1 MITDD
6 FAYFK
11 YDSTYNEF
19 LRNPG
24 LGISDKTIVFVE
36 DTNSIYARG
45 HQFGGKHEYQGTNG
59 VTIEGNTISLDT
71 SYIEDLIPERIVYTA
86 GNYINISNTNKI
98 SVDLESLKDALDDEI
113 RDIPVA
119 SATTLGGIKVGY
131 NDGVTS
137 NIAGRNYKV
146 QLDSNNN
153 AFVYVPWTDTKP
165 TTPETPTE
173 TGVTKDYVDDK
184 VASLTDRLNNI
195 VSEINWDELFDEYGV
210 KPNAG
215 QEVDP
220 EESTITQWVHDP
232 DNIALVWQQ
241 LTASNAKPSW
251 VSVVATKYDE
261 WITGT
266 QIQQLE
272 NQISLIAGNF
282 DSNGDPIEGKWSGI
296 ILTAKDEHGKSVI
309 DLAADQ
315 VIASG
320 EIVTPVLISTA
331 INAEDIT
338 ITSKL
343 TATNIEVQGG
353 TINIKDKFYVGQD
366 GYGKLNNQLMWTS
379 SGIFIDTPANNTV
392 SFTSGDALLVRKTDY
407 ANDENSESV
416 KINPG
421 SFTLETNV
429 NATQP
434 NLNITGGLY
443 IKRRDGYLSIK
454 VSPFLSQ
461 AINDYANILPSPA
474 LAEKGELCVGDQ
486 VSLNGVRV
494 RPLYI
499 KTE

>member
-1 MITDD
+1 MILDD

-11 YDSTYNEF
+11 YNSTYNEF
-19 LRNPG
+19 ATNPG
-24 LGISDKTIVFVE
+24 LGISEGTIVFVE
-36 DTNSIYARG
+36 DTGNIYARG
-45 HQFGGKHEYQGTNG
+45 HQFGGKYEYQGEDG
-59 VTIEGNTISLDT
+59 VIVDGNTITLDID
-71 SYIEDLIPERIVYTA
+71 YINENLMPEKTVYTA

-98 SVDLESLKDALDDEI
+98 SVDLESLKDALDNEI

-165 TTPETPTE
+165 TPSESGEP
-173 TGVTKDYVDDK
+173 GATKDYVDGK

-320 EIVTPVLISTA
+320 EIVTPAVVSTA

-338 ITSKL
+338 VTSKL
-343 TATNIEVQGG
+343 TATNADITG
-353 TINIKDKFYVGQD
+353 
-366 GYGKLNNQLMWTS
+366 
-379 SGIFIDTPANNTV
+379 
-392 SFTSGDALLVRKTDY
+392 
-407 ANDENSESV
+407 
-416 KINPG
+416 
-421 SFTLETNV
+421 
-429 NATQP
+429 
-434 NLNITGGLY
+434 NIT
-443 IKRRDGYLSIK
+443 
-454 VSPFLSQ
+454 
-461 AINDYANILPSPA
+461 ANQGTFTNCTID
-474 LAEKGELCVGDQ
+474 ETCTIKGELHTTSNILYWNDTYTLPSIQNVH
-486 VSLNGVRV
+486 NGYTVQFMVMQTKGLGSNRNAPV
-494 RPLYI
+494 LSSPDSTIIFYSADESQYLPQGSAEQTFELEELGKYI
-499 KTE
+499 VIYNQSIQKWCIFKEY